1 MEWFTP
7 FEFALGYYYTH
18 PGKFYSH
25 ILKNVLSVIS
35 QYGVEEPVIVATQK
49 NQTSFPSI
57 IKKLLLTQTPF
68 NSLCGS
74 FSQTETSILSLDLF
88 LYEISRRQHSPV
100 TTTISGPQPQECRM
114 LPVPQYCLWIWES
127 PWRPLHRIVRGF
139 KIITAQQKQTFKD
152 NEMDPPSFVL
162 QMRLQKYKYICCF
175 TCNICILQR
184 AQSKCTWRWSLG
196 HPAHQIKHL
205 D

>member
-25 ILKNVLSVIS
+25 ILKNALSVIS
-35 QYGVEEPVIVATQK
+35 QYGVEEPVLVATQK

-74 FSQTETSILSLDLF
+74 FSQTATSILSLDLF

-100 TTTISGPQPQECRM
+100 TTTISGPQPQVCRM
-114 LPVPQYCLWIWES
+114 LPVPHCLWIWES

-139 KIITAQQKQTFKD
+139 KIITAQQKQTFND

-162 QMRLQKYKYICCF
+162 QVLLQKYMCYL
-175 TCNICILQR
+175 TCNICNEHNPSAR
-184 AQSKCTWRWSLG
+184 TWRWS
-196 HPAHQIKHL
+196 
-205 D
+205 